1 MAASVPLCRGAL
13 RGAWTRTLPRLLCAP
28 GRQHAAARPCHHAAR
43 GVGHGEQQEEVEPYY
58 DVVVSGGGMVGTAL
72 ACALGTDPVLS
83 DKRILLLEAG
93 KPKQF
98 GTLPPTYS
106 NRVSALSPG
115 SITLLDHVG
124 AWDHVC
130 DMRSKAFKRMQVW
143 DACSD
148 ALITFD
154 KEDLVEDMGY
164 VVENDVVMA
173 ALTRQLETLSD
184 HVSVLYKTRVVKY
197 EWPDSLA
204 VMAPEKRQ
212 EAEEGPE
219 LIEKNKEEAS
229 GCSWV
234 RVTLA
239 DGRILRT
246 KLVIGADGPNSMA
259 RESAGIHT
267 VRWNYDQSAV
277 VATLQLSEPTENNV
291 AWQRFLPTGPI
302 AMLPLS
308 ERLSSL
314 VWSTSHEHAKEL
326 LAAGH
331 EEFVDA
337 VNSAFVSTGNWSENN
352 RSELVDTANSV
363 FRSLLTVLLPWGTSV
378 RQLPPSV
385 SGVDP
390 ASRASFPLGLGHAT
404 NYVRPRLA
412 LIGDAA
418 HRVHPLAGQGVN
430 LGFGDVACLR
440 DVLSQAAYD
449 GSDLGS
455 LQHLSK
461 YETTQQRQNLPTMLA
476 IDGLKRLYS
485 TTLGPV
491 VLLRSLGLQATNA
504 LPFLKTQIM
513 AHANQ

>member
-1 MAASVPLCRGAL
+1 MAASVPLCRGAM
-13 RGAWTRTLPRLLCAP
+13 RSAWTRTLPRLLCA
-28 GRQHAAARPCHHAAR
+28 GRRHAAETACHH
-43 GVGHGEQQEEVEPYY
+43 GDEVEPCY

-106 NRVSALSPG
+106 NRVSTLSPG

-219 LIEKNKEEAS
+219 LIEKNKEAS

-239 DGRILRT
+239 DGRTLRT

-337 VNSAFVSTGNWSENN
+337 VNSAFWSENN

-363 FRSLLTVLLPWGTSV
+363 FRSLLMVLLPWGTSV